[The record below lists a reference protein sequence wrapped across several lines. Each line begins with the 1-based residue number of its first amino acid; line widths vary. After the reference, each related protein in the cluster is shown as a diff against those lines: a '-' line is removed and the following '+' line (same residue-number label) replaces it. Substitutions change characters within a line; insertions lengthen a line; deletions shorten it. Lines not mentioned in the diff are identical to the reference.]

1 MKRPIALPDEL
12 GEWQELHAGQAGP
25 QESGGG
31 QPTGPSH
38 GHAPIFPVRRPALA
52 HDEEDQDAKKF
63 DEQERGI
70 DRKDRQGHP
79 GRKSGGQ
86 PRVPP
91 VLQPGSQPE
100 EDRPPAEGEID
111 LDYPCGQAAG
121 KRARQGDPGAHQ
133 PAGPGASPQRPAQA
147 HTAVDRDGL
156 VQEYRNGDPAVDP
169 QEQHEVIWGIER
181 RRLDVGLKGAAKA
194 YEWVPKRQMAPK
206 EALSKVRLVE
216 DVHPHEIIAVKE
228 IGALQHEPDCREC
241 RNEQRTREK
250 GGPGAGL

>member
-63 DEQERGI
+63 DEQERGVA
-70 DRKDRQGHP
+70 RKDRQGHP

-111 LDYPCGQAAG
+111 LDYPCGQAANG
-121 KRARQGDPGAHQ
+121 LARAI
-133 PAGPGASPQRPAQA
+133 PAPTSQLAPAPAPSVRP
-147 HTAVDRDGL
+147 
-156 VQEYRNGDPAVDP
+156 
-169 QEQHEVIWGIER
+169 R
-181 RRLDVGLKGAAKA
+181 RT
-194 YEWVPKRQMAPK
+194 PP
-206 EALSKVRLVE
+206 
-216 DVHPHEIIAVKE
+216 
-228 IGALQHEPDCREC
+228 
-241 RNEQRTREK
+241 
-250 GGPGAGL
+250 